1 MIHIQAKMSLKPEAK
16 AEFLKEIKL
25 LMNASKKE
33 AGNHQYELVAV
44 VGEEN
49 EFKMLETW
57 EDQAAIEAHNQSEH
71 FKTFQQQAASWLAAP
86 LSITLLT
93 ELKPN

>member
-1 MIHIQAKMSLKPEAK
+1 
-16 AEFLKEIKL
+16 
-25 LMNASKKE
+25 
-33 AGNHQYELVAV
+33 
-44 VGEEN
+44 
-49 EFKMLETW
+49 MLETW